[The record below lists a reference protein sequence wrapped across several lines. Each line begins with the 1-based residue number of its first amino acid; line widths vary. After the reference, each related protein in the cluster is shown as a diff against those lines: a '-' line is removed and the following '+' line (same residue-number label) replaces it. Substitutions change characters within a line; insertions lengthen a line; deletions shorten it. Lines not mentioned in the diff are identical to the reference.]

1 MPKREGGWTLRLAI
15 LTLTLGVAG
24 CVSGTN
30 EAAMCEGSRAARA
43 GHAEALAASADDRA
57 VVTGAQLI
65 ALLDA
70 ACRGK

>member
-1 MPKREGGWTLRLAI
+1 MAWNITTTTAVLL
-15 LTLTLGVAG
+15 LLAG
-24 CVSGTN
+24 CVIGTN